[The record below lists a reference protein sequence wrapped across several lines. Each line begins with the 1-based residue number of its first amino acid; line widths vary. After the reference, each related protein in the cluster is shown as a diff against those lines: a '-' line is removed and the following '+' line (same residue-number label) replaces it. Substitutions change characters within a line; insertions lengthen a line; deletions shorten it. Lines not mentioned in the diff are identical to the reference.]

1 MFPFFVILLVHFCL
15 SAPISK
21 QKMIKLEPILNTLHQ
36 GGTILYPTDTIWGIG
51 CDASNAD
58 AIEKIYQIKQR
69 DHSKSMLILCAGK
82 AQAMLQEWES
92 LLQPYF
98 SGRPT
103 TFIIP
108 AEKLPFRL
116 AENLLAADG
125 TIGIRF
131 PQHDFCQ
138 KLLNAFGKPIVS
150 TSANFSGEPS
160 PQHYEDISDKLK
172 SKIDYCVPPLPE
184 FESGEINGSRILK
197 ILPEGG
203 VQVIRE

>member
-1 MFPFFVILLVHFCL
+1 MMQELKSTLDIL
-15 SAPISK
+15 
-21 QKMIKLEPILNTLHQ
+21 QQ

-51 CDASNAD
+51 CDATNTD

-82 AQAMLQEWES
+82 AQEVLQEWQS

-98 SGRPT
+98 TGRPT

-108 AEKLPFRL
+108 ADRLPYPL
-116 AENLLAADG
+116 AENLLATDG

-160 PQHYEDISDKLK
+160 PQHYEDISHKLK
-172 SKIDYCVPPLPE
+172 SKIDYCVSPLPK

-197 ILPEGG
+197 ILPEGE
-203 VQVIRE
+203 VQVIRK